1 MKLDELIGSSRGN
14 IFRKYFKWL
23 GGLGLNLVSNYQIAQ
38 IIQEL
43 IEANFQFFTLE
54 MVNWAIKIG

>member
-1 MKLDELIGSSRGN
+1 MRTWAKFSP
-14 IFRKYFKWL
+14 
-23 GGLGLNLVSNYQIAQ
+23 VSNYQVAP

-43 IEANFQFFTLE
+43 TEANFQFFTLE